1 MTASNSR
8 IGIFWIYYERLIS
21 RSILL
26 SKAKYS
32 SLGIADTCFSHIS
45 VWETE
50 KAYLPEFPTLMN
62 SEYQM
67 FPRGRVLFEKRCA
80 TFKIFADS
88 TIIKNKRSRKLIIDT
103 FSLQDEKC
111 KWKRDTHYAV
121 F

>member
-1 MTASNSR
+1 T
-8 IGIFWIYYERLIS
+8 YH
-21 RSILL
+21 SITGGKL
-26 SKAKYS
+26 SKKNSNKTGRITQRQPVKIIDAGPVKTVDV
-32 SLGIADTCFSHIS
+32 L
-45 VWETE
+45 
-50 KAYLPEFPTLMN
+50 YLPEFPTLMN

-88 TIIKNKRSRKLIIDT
+88 TIIKNKYSRKLIIDA

>member
-1 MTASNSR
+1 
-8 IGIFWIYYERLIS
+8 
-21 RSILL
+21 
-26 SKAKYS
+26 
-32 SLGIADTCFSHIS
+32 
-45 VWETE
+45 
-50 KAYLPEFPTLMN
+50 
-62 SEYQM
+62 M

-88 TIIKNKRSRKLIIDT
+88 TIIKNQYSRKLIIDA